1 MNDEVKDEI
10 KDEVEGEGLPVH
22 PSSRIVHR
30 SSSSLIPDP
39 LNVAAV
45 VLAAGQS
52 RRMGAFKPLLP
63 FGAKTVVGSC
73 VDNLRAGGV
82 GEIVVVVGH
91 RADEVRAALSHL
103 PLRFA
108 LNEEAGSEMGA
119 SIALGVAEVSNEAR
133 AVLVMPADHP
143 AVAPEVV
150 ETLID
155 IRRREG
161 ASVVVPQ
168 WRGRGGHPALVGLE
182 LREELLNLDA
192 RGGLRALFAGRA
204 GEVRR
209 VSVECP
215 FVARDV
221 DTWDDYA
228 ALHEEVFGVPPPTH
242 RPNRGSNS
250 I

>member
-1 MNDEVKDEI
+1 M
-10 KDEVEGEGLPVH
+10 KDEVTDQSSSVH
-22 PSSRIVHR
+22 PSS
-30 SSSSLIPDP
+30 LISHP
-39 LNVAAV
+39 LNVAAI

-91 RADEVRAALSHL
+91 RADEVRAALLSHL

-108 LNEEAGSEMGA
+108 LNEEAGSEMGS
-119 SIALGVAEVSNEAR
+119 SIALGVAEVSHEAR

-204 GEVRR
+204 GGVRR